1 MIFLLDASGS
11 VGASNYLKEKEF
23 IKIVV
28 SRYDLETVNQAAV
41 IVFST
46 QASNVVPLGSKKTS
60 LSFASSVDNIPYD
73 QGWTRIDLALRLAYD
88 EYFSA
93 HNSNET
99 QKLVILLTDGKQTRG
114 NFLSTPY
121 IPIEDTAQILRS
133 KSARIFAVAIGH
145 YVNISEMRM
154 VTEREEDIFQIMF
167 HDLVAKADTISKTSC
182 VDARKSKPIFYFYT
196 CRVLNPVTRRQLN
209 LKAID
214 FVVGLRDKKYN
225 SVSVLWYVRC
235 VSKTFLNK
243 TYMRATTGLET
254 RRG

>member
-1 MIFLLDASGS
+1 MFFCFSAPEKCQAPLDLIFLLDASGS

-28 SRYDLETVNQAAV
+28 SRYDLETINQAAV

-46 QASNVVPLGSKKTS
+46 QASNVVPLGSKKT
-60 LSFASSVDNIPYD
+60 LVSFASSVDNIPYD

-114 NFLSTPY
+114 NLSTSY
-121 IPIEDTAQILRS
+121 IPIEDTAKILRS

-145 YVNISEMRM
+145 SVDISAMRM
-154 VTEREEDIFQIMF
+154 VTERNEDIFRIMEF
-167 HDLVAKADTISKTSC
+167 NDLVAKADVISKTSC
-182 VDARKSKPIFYFYT
+182 VDARKSTPIFTF
-196 CRVLNPVTRRQLN
+196 
-209 LKAID
+209 IH
-214 FVVGLRDKKYN
+214 
-225 SVSVLWYVRC
+225 VR
-235 VSKTFLNK
+235 
-243 TYMRATTGLET
+243 Y
-254 RRG
+254 

>member
-11 VGASNYLKEKEF
+11 VGASNYVKEKEF

-99 QKLVILLTDGKQTRG
+99 QKLVILLTDGKQTRD
-114 NFLSTPY
+114 NFLSPPY
-121 IPIEDTAQILRS
+121 IPIEYTAKILRS

-145 YVNISEMRM
+145 SVDISEMRM
-154 VTEREEDIFQIMF
+154 VTEREEDIFQIMEF
-167 HDLVAKADTISKTSC
+167 NDLVAKADVISKTSC

-196 CRVLNPVTRRQLN
+196 CKVLNPVTRRELN
-209 LKAID
+209 FKAID
-214 FVVGLRDKKYN
+214 FIVGLRDKTKIA
-225 SVSVLWYVRC
+225 LLIRC
-235 VSKTFLNK
+235 VS
-243 TYMRATTGLET
+243 
-254 RRG
+254 

>member
-11 VGASNYLKEKEF
+11 VGADNYIKEKEF

-60 LSFASSVDNIPYD
+60 LSFASSVDNILYD

-99 QKLVILLTDGKQTRG
+99 QKLVILLTDGKQTP
-114 NFLSTPY
+114 SQSY
-121 IPIEDTAQILRS
+121 IPINDTAQLLRS

-145 YVNISEMRM
+145 SVDISEMRM
-154 VTEREEDIFQIMF
+154 VTEREEDIFQIMEF
-167 HDLVAKADTISKTSC
+167 NDLVAKADAISKTSC
-182 VDARKSKPIFYFYT
+182 VDARKSEPIFYFYT
-196 CRVLNPVTRRQLN
+196 CKVLNPVTRRQ
-209 LKAID
+209 
-214 FVVGLRDKKYN
+214 
-225 SVSVLWYVRC
+225 
-235 VSKTFLNK
+235 
-243 TYMRATTGLET
+243 
-254 RRG
+254 